1 MWIDQPAMLAA
12 VHTDAAAGF
21 HAPSY
26 LATVG
31 GKGAVV
37 TGIVEAVAN
46 GGMLRVTVL
55 PDFQP
60 ITVVCENG

>member
-1 MWIDQPAMLAA
+1 
-12 VHTDAAAGF
+12 
-21 HAPSY
+21 
-26 LATVG
+26 VG

-60 ITVVCENG
+60 ITVVRETKWLLMLNNS